1 MQTRRP
7 TRSNAIVGRVWLL
20 ISAALA
26 AAFILLWPPIP
37 QPEDYHLF
45 ADRRSLLGIPNFWNV
60 VSNFPFA
67 IVGVLGLRE
76 FRDTASRILFAGI
89 LLTAFGSGYYHLH
102 PSDTT
107 LVWDRLP
114 MTLVFMPLLALMIS
128 EWIEP
133 VWGRRLLWPLI
144 LFGIASIVWWRVTGD
159 LRPYG
164 VAQFGPAVV
173 LLPAMWFE
181 PKLRGLWP
189 VFAFYALAK
198 VAEQLDGSIFSAISL
213 SGHTLKHLAAALA
226 AYWVLRWRRAA
237 MLA

>member
-1 MQTRRP
+1 MQ
-7 TRSNAIVGRVWLL
+7 
-20 ISAALA
+20 
-26 AAFILLWPPIP
+26 
-37 QPEDYHLF
+37 
-45 ADRRSLLGIPNFWNV
+45 
-60 VSNFPFA
+60 
-67 IVGVLGLRE
+67 
-76 FRDTASRILFAGI
+76 
-89 LLTAFGSGYYHLH
+89 
-102 PSDTT
+102 
-107 LVWDRLP
+107 
-114 MTLVFMPLLALMIS
+114 LLALMIS

-164 VAQFGPAVV
+164 VAQFGQAVV